1 MTTRMEP
8 TTTPRAG
15 DDDDL
20 AAALTRVLG
29 TDFMPARGDQLLAA
43 LASQHAPGQ
52 VMWLLADLPTNREFV
67 TFAEVATVCG
77 SGTTTSECPRW
88 YA

>member
-1 MTTRMEP
+1 MTAQMES
-8 TTTPRAG
+8 TTTPPAG
-15 DDDDL
+15 GDDDL
-20 AAALTRVLG
+20 AAALTRALG
-29 TDFMPARGDQLLAA
+29 ADFMPARGDQLLAA
-43 LASQHAPGQ
+43 LARQHAPGQ
-52 VMWLLADLPTNREFV
+52 VMWLLADLPTNREFG